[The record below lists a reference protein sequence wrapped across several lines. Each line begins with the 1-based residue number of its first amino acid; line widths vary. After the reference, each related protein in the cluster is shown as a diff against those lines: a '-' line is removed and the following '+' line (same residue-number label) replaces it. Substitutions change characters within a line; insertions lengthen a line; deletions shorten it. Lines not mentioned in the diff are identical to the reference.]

1 MEIVVCLD
9 GGLYPGVLTEG
20 KEYRVISWAE
30 PKTRIQLRDDGGAVQ
45 WVPRCF
51 FDVSRTSAPVLI
63 KATPRDELE
72 DDVDPSSFA
81 VDIELSDGTSGWCFF
96 TTPAALSELVETTV
110 GDGDLHMYGEPNMIV
125 VSDITQEIIDDTLAY
140 LNTNGLLPSCIVPIA

>member
-1 MEIVVCLD
+1 METVVCSD
-9 GGLYPGVLTEG
+9 GTLYPSLLTDG
-20 KEYRVISWAE
+20 KKYVVVEWKE
-30 PKTRIQLRDDGGAVQ
+30 PKTELKIQDDQGDLRWIPRCYFDVSGTSAPMLVKTTLRDDV
-45 WVPRCF
+45 
-51 FDVSRTSAPVLI
+51 
-63 KATPRDELE
+63 E
-72 DDVDPSSFA
+72 DDSNPSTVTVD
-81 VDIELSDGTSGWCFF
+81 VMLSDGTSGWCFF